1 MSDDGQEKTEEPT
14 AKKQEQAR
22 EKGQVARSKE
32 LGTLG
37 VLLSAAIALIITAPQ
52 FAHGLKSIMA
62 MQFELD
68 RNAGFDQM
76 VMFQLWPRVG
86 SALLK
91 PMSIFFGIV
100 VLGAFI
106 GNIML
111 GGFNFSMQ
119 AAAPKP
125 SKMSPLKGFKRM
137 FGPQAIVEL
146 LKGLGKFFVIAI
158 CSYFLLKWQFPKII
172 SLSEGIQPVIFADAL
187 KLVGFI
193 FVLMVLSLLLIV
205 AIDVPFQ
212 SHKHHKQLKMTKQE
226 VKDERK
232 NSEGNP
238 QVKAKMRSIQ
248 MSMVMRRMM
257 QDVPQADVI
266 VTNPTHFAIALKYD
280 PNGRDA
286 PRVVA
291 KGRDEVA
298 ARIREIAGEAD
309 VPILSNPPLA
319 RSIYYTTE
327 LGHEIPEG
335 LFMAVAQVL
344 AYVYQ
349 LRAFHSGRGKRP
361 KKPSSQLPIPEDM
374 QFDEEPG

>member
-1 MSDDGQEKTEEPT
+1 MSDGQEKTEEPT

-52 FAHGLKSIMA
+52 FALGLESIMA

-76 VMFQLWPRVG
+76 VMFQLWPKVG

-100 VLGAFI
+100 VLGAFV

-119 AAAPKP
+119 AASPKP

-238 QVKAKMRSIQ
+238 QVKAKMRSMQ

-257 QDVPQADVI
+257 QDIPQADVV
-266 VTNPTHFAIALKYD
+266 VTNPTHFAVALKYD

-298 ARIREIAGEAD
+298 ARIREIADEAE
-309 VPILSNPPLA
+309 VPLLSNPPLA

-361 KKPSSQLPIPEDM
+361 KKPSSELPIPEDL
-374 QFDEEPG
+374 QFDEEVG